1 MMERGR
7 AIGISLIVIGIAIA
21 VIAGIFLAIQVGDD
35 SLSAG
40 GAVLGA
46 FIVFIP
52 VALLVGFGLLM
63 VIKAGQEAQEETVMR
78 NQRRLLDIVRSR
90 GQVGVHEVALEMNVS
105 VDSVK
110 EMVHQLVGLQVFS
123 GYVNWNDGVLYSSDA
138 SQLRELDRCKRCGGD
153 IQLAG
158 KGVVLCPYCGT
169 EYFLT

>member
-1 MMERGR
+1 MERGR
-7 AIGISLIVIGIAIA
+7 AIGISLIVIGVGVAA
-21 VIAGIFLAIQVGDD
+21 IAGIFLAIQVGDD

>member
-1 MMERGR
+1 MERGR